1 MVEHNNNKVFHIRRR
16 NVNSIHLDKWLI
28 AHAVI
33 FSTRKSDGGRWI
45 GFGSSMT
52 MSIRVSIYCSTLN
65 SDGSSVPNLA
75 QEMEEIV
82 YGQGHQSSRSLAEV
96 SGVTDLDKDDF
107 WLTFRGQLSII
118 LRF

>member
-1 MVEHNNNKVFHIRRR
+1 
-16 NVNSIHLDKWLI
+16 
-28 AHAVI
+28 
-33 FSTRKSDGGRWI
+33 
-45 GFGSSMT
+45 
-52 MSIRVSIYCSTLN
+52 
-65 SDGSSVPNLA
+65 VPNLA